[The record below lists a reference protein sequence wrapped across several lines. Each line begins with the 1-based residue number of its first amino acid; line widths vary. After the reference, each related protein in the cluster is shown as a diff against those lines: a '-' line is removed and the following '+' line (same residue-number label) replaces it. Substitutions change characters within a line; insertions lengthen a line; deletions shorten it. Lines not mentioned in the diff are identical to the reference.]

1 MSKVT
6 LQDTN
11 FDAEIYLVS
20 VDRESGKSEYLPI
33 DLASVSYFEIRDDL
47 INFGLTGN
55 ITFPNWGQLIGK
67 LGLGKASGI
76 KNAGEQYIA
85 INVNDL
91 DLPAEFDT
99 HGYSFIASAKSSAS
113 LMSNAIDVKQTLD
126 FEENLT
132 SLLKKIS
139 FQIFL
144 EQYGV
149 SIPSEV
155 NISMVLDSLLTQ
167 ATKDKFDISESL
179 VSRTTTGRDPA
190 DEFQG
195 QIADTIKINDFDSDF
210 GKNARDNSLSLYEL
224 TQNIYNHIIL
234 GAGEGG
240 TEALT
245 TLPLLKTKYN
255 ILTKARHLELNELL
269 TPRHIEFITDYKNG
283 GTSKDYTDVYT
294 EEFAIA
300 PAQGESV
307 NSSIHNQVE
316 DYSLIQPDINNLRQ
330 TIWGS
335 YKYIDTPNANLAV
348 TKATP
353 NADFNQFKSIF
364 EVSVLGKNK
373 SNLPVIPRAEQKLF
387 TRIPVNQGGN
397 NLLAK
402 NKDLNTILKSF
413 IYLNE
418 TIVLNVKGKLYRRPG
433 NFITIKGDMCPTK
446 AEEIWYVTSVKHKF
460 ENGNYQNEITAVRF
474 LEDGVSEA
482 VEIDKLK
489 EGDPFRNYVVDANYM
504 GPSEAARGDYS
515 IDGVSITD
523 SASNPT
529 RIYTKSARDSTSPDG
544 GSTSASVPTPL
555 PSRDEAIDPT
565 SHPTQDDA
573 ITDALNSL
581 GDLSTAGDSMLPQN
595 PSTPN

>member
-1 MSKVT
+1 MSKIT

-11 FDAEIYLVS
+11 FDAEIYIVS
-20 VDRESGKSEYLPI
+20 VDRTTGESEYLPI

-99 HGYSFIASAKSSAS
+99 HGYSFIASAKSNSS
-113 LMSNAIDVKQTLD
+113 LMSNAIDVKQTLE

-144 EQYGV
+144 EQDGI
-149 SIPSEV
+149 SIPNKA
-155 NISMVLDSLLTQ
+155 NIADLLDSLLTQ
-167 ATKDKFDISESL
+167 ATKDKFDISESI
-179 VSRTTTGRDPA
+179 VKRSRTVGPRIDQLNAPPV
-190 DEFQG
+190 G
-195 QIADTIKINDFDSDF
+195 QIADTIVINDFDSDF

-255 ILTKARHLELNELL
+255 ILTKARHLECNELL

-283 GTSKDYTDVYT
+283 GTEKDYTDVYT

-300 PAQGESV
+300 PAQSTV

-515 IDGVSITD
+515 IDGVSIND

-529 RIYTKSARDSTSPDG
+529 
-544 GSTSASVPTPL
+544 
-555 PSRDEAIDPT
+555 
-565 SHPTQDDA
+565 
-573 ITDALNSL
+573 
-581 GDLSTAGDSMLPQN
+581 
-595 PSTPN
+595 PN

>member
-55 ITFPNWGQLIGK
+55 ITFPNWGQLLGK
-67 LGLGKASGI
+67 LKLGNASGI

-283 GTSKDYTDVYT
+283 GTEKDYTDVYT

-300 PAQGESV
+300 PAQSTV

-373 SNLPVIPRAEQKLF
+373 SNLPVIPRPEQKLF

-433 NFITIKGDMCPTK
+433 NFITIKGDMCPTR

-474 LEDGVSEA
+474 LGDGKIEDSPSHENSE
-482 VEIDKLK
+482 
-489 EGDPFRNYVVDANYM
+489 
-504 GPSEAARGDYS
+504 PSEAGRGDYT
-515 IDGVSITD
+515 IDDVSIND
-523 SASNPT
+523 SGGNPPRFFGKGAS
-529 RIYTKSARDSTSPDG
+529 IDG
-544 GSTSASVPTPL
+544 GSTSANAL
-555 PSRDEAIDPT
+555 PSQVEAIGPT
-565 SHPTQDDA
+565 AHPTQDDA
-573 ITDALNSL
+573 ITDALNSI
-581 GDLSTAGDSMLPQN
+581 GDLPAAGRSMLPQN
-595 PSTPN
+595 PTPPN